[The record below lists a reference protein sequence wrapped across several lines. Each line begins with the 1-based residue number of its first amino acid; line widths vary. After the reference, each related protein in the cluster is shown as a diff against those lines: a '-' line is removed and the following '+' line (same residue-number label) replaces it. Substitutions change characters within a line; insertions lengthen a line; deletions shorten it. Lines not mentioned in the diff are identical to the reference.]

1 MKISL
6 FVFGK
11 TKERFFQE
19 AEAFYTSR
27 VAPFADLQIVHLSES
42 KITKSVSE
50 ETVLKE
56 EEQKLFSVL
65 PADAFFVALDPKG
78 KQFLSEA
85 FAQFLAKERDFGR
98 GKIAF
103 AIGGALGFSENVRK
117 RSDMQLSLSAMTF
130 PHDLVRT
137 MFLEQLYRGF
147 MILANREY
155 HR

>member
-11 TKERFFQE
+11 TKEQFFQ
-19 AEAFYTSR
+19 ASEAFYASR
-27 VAPFADLQIVHLSES
+27 IAPFADLQIVHLSES

-56 EEQKLFSVL
+56 EEQKLFSAL
-65 PADAFFVALDPKG
+65 PADAFFVVLDPRG
-78 KQFLSEA
+78 KQVSSEA

-98 GKIAF
+98 GKIVF
-103 AIGGALGFSENVRK
+103 AIGGALGFSDAVRAK
-117 RSDMQLSLSAMTF
+117 ADLLLSLSAMTF

-155 HR
+155 HK

>member
-19 AEAFYTSR
+19 SEALYLTR
-27 VAPFADLQIVHLSES
+27 IAPFADTTVTMLQEE
-42 KITKSVSE
+42 KIGKSVSE

-56 EEQKLFSVL
+56 EEKRLFAAL
-65 PADAFFVALDPKG
+65 PSDSLFVALDPKG
-78 KQFLSEA
+78 KSMSSEA
-85 FAQFLAKERDFGR
+85 FSEFLKSVRDFRG
-98 GKIAF
+98 GKISF
-103 AIGGALGFSENVRK
+103 AIGGALGFSDGVRK
-117 RSDMQLSLSAMTF
+117 KADLLLSLSPMTF

-137 MFLEQLYRGF
+137 LFLEQLYRGF